1 MSTWSRPRI
10 VRHGLFWAVVTA
22 FLFLLQLPNP
32 SFIGWRKYWAE
43 YLLTQLPLFLLAT
56 YPLLYGLLPGL
67 LRRRRPG
74 RFGLGLVGWVAAS
87 ALVSNLLWL
96 SYGAYWA
103 PRLFGWP
110 AFLKLDWPSMVGDL
124 NTGFFALLLAAGG
137 ASAAKVFNEWY
148 AQRQLGEAL
157 RQRQLQAELQ
167 LLKAQLQPAFL
178 FSTLRTLHAL
188 TTHRS
193 PQSPAAV
200 LHLAALLRYMLYESP
215 QDAVPLADE
224 AEMIQHYVALEQL
237 RLGHRV
243 DVSLNYSG
251 VFAGHRIAPLLLLP
265 FVENAFRHGTG
276 AQLECP
282 WVSIDL
288 VVTPQLVI
296 FKVIN
301 SQAATEPTT
310 SDGPGLSSLR
320 QRLTRLYPG
329 RHQLKVVTE
338 PDTFLVALRL
348 RPAPPLPAG
357 RQAQLATAL
366 LPVTMS

>member
-1 MSTWSRPRI
+1 MKAWNRSRI
-10 VRHGLFWAVVTA
+10 IGHVLFWAVVTA

-32 SFIGWRKYWAE
+32 LFIGWRKYWAG

-67 LRRRRPG
+67 LRHRQLG
-74 RFGLGLVGWVAAS
+74 RFVLGLAGWVLAS
-87 ALVSNLLWL
+87 AALSNLLWL
-96 SYGAYWA
+96 SYGAYWC
-103 PRLFGWP
+103 PLLLGWP
-110 AFLKLDWPSMVGDL
+110 AFLKLDWNSMVDDL
-124 NTGFFALLLAAGG
+124 NVGFFTLLLAAGG
-137 ASAAKVFNEWY
+137 ASAIKVFNEWY
-148 AQRQLGEAL
+148 EQRQLGEAL

-215 QDAVPLADE
+215 QDTVPLADE
-224 AEMIQHYVALEQL
+224 AKMIQHYVALEQL

-243 DVSLNYSG
+243 DVSLNFSG

-288 VVTPQLVI
+288 VVAPQLVI

-301 SQAATEPTT
+301 SQAATDPAT
-310 SDGPGLSSLR
+310 SDGPGLSGLR

-348 RPAPPLPAG
+348 RPAPPLPAE
-357 RQAQLATAL
+357 RQAQLATVP
-366 LPVTMS
+366 LPVTS